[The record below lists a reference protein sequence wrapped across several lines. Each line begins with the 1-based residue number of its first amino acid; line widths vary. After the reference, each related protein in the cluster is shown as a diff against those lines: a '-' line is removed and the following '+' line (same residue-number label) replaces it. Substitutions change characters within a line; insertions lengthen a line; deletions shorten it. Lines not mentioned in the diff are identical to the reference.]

1 MSAKLIIYH
10 YERALGIIGYE
21 VKDNLVDADLFD
33 MFVKEK
39 VYELLDKEG

>member
-1 MSAKLIIYH
+1 MAKADKRFLMKEHLI
-10 YERALGIIGYE
+10 LIGYE
-21 VKDNLVDADLFD
+21 VKGNLVDSDLFD